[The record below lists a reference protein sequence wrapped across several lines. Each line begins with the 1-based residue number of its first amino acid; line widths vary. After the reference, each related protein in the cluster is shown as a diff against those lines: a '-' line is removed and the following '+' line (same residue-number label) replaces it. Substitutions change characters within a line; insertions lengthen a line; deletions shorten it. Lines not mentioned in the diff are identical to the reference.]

1 MKREN
6 KLNGMFDK
14 CMVNYSVLRLAYR
27 ITTICFFSILFIS
40 CSNSPAKLLDK
51 AEKLWGH
58 NMDSVNIYI
67 SQIENPQLFH
77 GREKMRY
84 CYLKGVMD
92 FYSQQKSSD
101 SLLAEAK
108 KEALLLS
115 DSLYIRKLMMYD
127 LIRFSYRN
135 WPDSTLN
142 TINQITNRFPT
153 FADSIRLRLFLYR
166 NESLLKKD
174 KYHDVINNISSIKGN
189 CIKNFSDSL
198 LYIRVMLLAIDAYSM
213 QKEYYKM
220 DSIYTYI
227 IEKYIPGNKN
237 FVSRADYVHRHYLSK
252 LEKQERWRDAISIND
267 LLDEGNKEK
276 AARNAYLK
284 GRMYQQTGMQDSA
297 VYFYRIAEQGH
308 LPILASLASKRLM
321 NYFLSAGYDDEAYK
335 SLQRS
340 NLIQE
345 NIESSISF
353 GLSINKFKQTQLK
366 NELYQIRIK
375 RQEQQ
380 LLLLVLLL
388 VIAFLIIIYVYYYFR
403 IKRERIITEMKM
415 QQDKIEKE
423 SQILRYHNELLKKE
437 TEIMVLRESLFRRL
451 SFYRKLPSLTND
463 KNVNVTEKGKKII
476 ITEDEWHEIKQTVDT
491 SFDNFSLRL
500 EKAYPL
506 LTLKDILFCCLV
518 KLNVNMQDLSD
529 IYCVS
534 KAAISKRKFRIKTEK
549 LNIADE
555 NISLDMYLRYF

>member
-1 MKREN
+1 MKHEN

-14 CMVNYSVLRLAYR
+14 CMINYSVFKLAYR

-84 CYLKGVMD
+84 CYIKGVMD

-227 IEKYIPGNKN
+227 IEKYIQGNKN

-353 GLSINKFKQTQLK
+353 GLSIDKFKQTQLK

-415 QQDKIEKE
+415 QQDKMEKE

-506 LTLKDILFCCLV
+506 LTPKDILFCCLV

-555 NISLDMYLRYF
+555 NISLDMYLRDF

>member
-14 CMVNYSVLRLAYR
+14 YMVNYSVLRLAYR

-84 CYLKGVMD
+84 CYIKGVMD

-227 IEKYIPGNKN
+227 IEKYISGNKN

-340 NLIQE
+340 NLIQK

-353 GLSINKFKQTQLK
+353 GLSIDKFKQTQLK

-415 QQDKIEKE
+415 QQDKMEKE

-506 LTLKDILFCCLV
+506 LTPKDILFCCLV

-555 NISLDMYLRYF
+555 NISLDMYLRDF

>member
-1 MKREN
+1 MKHEN

-14 CMVNYSVLRLAYR
+14 CMINYSVFRLAYR

-84 CYLKGVMD
+84 CYIKGVMD

-153 FADSIRLRLFLYR
+153 FADSIRLRLFLYS

-340 NLIQE
+340 NLIQK

-353 GLSINKFKQTQLK
+353 GLSIDKFKQTQLK

-415 QQDKIEKE
+415 QQDKMEKE

-506 LTLKDILFCCLV
+506 LTPKDILFCCLV

-555 NISLDMYLRYF
+555 NISLDMYLRDF

>member
-1 MKREN
+1 MKHEN

-14 CMVNYSVLRLAYR
+14 CMINYSVFKLAYR

-84 CYLKGVMD
+84 CYIKGVMD

-153 FADSIRLRLFLYR
+153 FADSIRLRLFLYS

-220 DSIYTYI
+220 DSVYTYI

-353 GLSINKFKQTQLK
+353 GLSIDKFKQTQLK

-415 QQDKIEKE
+415 QQDKMEKE

-555 NISLDMYLRYF
+555 NISLDMYLRDF

>member
-84 CYLKGVMD
+84 CYIKGVMD

-153 FADSIRLRLFLYR
+153 FADSIRLRLFLYS

-340 NLIQE
+340 NLIQD

-353 GLSINKFKQTQLK
+353 GLSIDKFKQTQLK

-415 QQDKIEKE
+415 QQDKMEKE

-506 LTLKDILFCCLV
+506 LTPKDILFCCLV

-549 LNIADE
+549 LNISDE
-555 NISLDMYLRYF
+555 NISLDMYLRDF

>member
-1 MKREN
+1 MKHEN
-6 KLNGMFDK
+6 KLNGIFDK
-14 CMVNYSVLRLAYR
+14 YMVNYSVLRLAYR
-27 ITTICFFSILFIS
+27 ITTICFFSIMFIS

-84 CYLKGVMD
+84 CYIKGVMD

-153 FADSIRLRLFLYR
+153 FADSIRLRLFLYS

-340 NLIQE
+340 NLIQK

-353 GLSINKFKQTQLK
+353 GLSIDKFKQTQLK

-415 QQDKIEKE
+415 QQDKMEKE

-506 LTLKDILFCCLV
+506 LTPKDILFCCLV

-555 NISLDMYLRYF
+555 NISLDMYLRDF

>member
-14 CMVNYSVLRLAYR
+14 YMVNYSVLRLAYR

-84 CYLKGVMD
+84 CYIKGVMD

-153 FADSIRLRLFLYR
+153 FADSIRLRLFLYS

-345 NIESSISF
+345 NIENSISF
-353 GLSINKFKQTQLK
+353 GLSIDKFKQTQLK

-415 QQDKIEKE
+415 QQDKMEKE

-506 LTLKDILFCCLV
+506 LTPKDILFCCLV

-555 NISLDMYLRYF
+555 NISLDMYLRDF

>member
-84 CYLKGVMD
+84 CYIKGVMD

-220 DSIYTYI
+220 DSVYTYI

-340 NLIQE
+340 NLIQD

-353 GLSINKFKQTQLK
+353 GLSIDKFKQTQLK

-506 LTLKDILFCCLV
+506 LTPKDILFCCLV
-518 KLNVNMQDLSD
+518 KLKVNMQDLSD

-555 NISLDMYLRYF
+555 NISLDMYLRDF

>member
-1 MKREN
+1 MKHEN

-14 CMVNYSVLRLAYR
+14 CMINYSVFKLAYR

-345 NIESSISF
+345 NIENSISF
-353 GLSINKFKQTQLK
+353 GLSIDKFKQTQLK

-415 QQDKIEKE
+415 QQDKMEKE

-555 NISLDMYLRYF
+555 NISLDMYLRDF

>member
-84 CYLKGVMD
+84 CYIKGVMD

-227 IEKYIPGNKN
+227 IEKYISGNKN

-340 NLIQE
+340 NLIQK

-353 GLSINKFKQTQLK
+353 GLSIDKFKQTQLK

-415 QQDKIEKE
+415 QQDKMEKE

-506 LTLKDILFCCLV
+506 LTPKDILFCCLV

-555 NISLDMYLRYF
+555 NISLDMYLRDF

>member
-1 MKREN
+1 MKHEN

-14 CMVNYSVLRLAYR
+14 CMINYSVFKLAYR

-220 DSIYTYI
+220 DSVYTYI
-227 IEKYIPGNKN
+227 IEKYISGNKN

-252 LEKQERWRDAISIND
+252 LEEQERWRDAISIND

-308 LPILASLASKRLM
+308 LPILASLTSKRLM

-340 NLIQE
+340 NLIQD

-366 NELYQIRIK
+366 NELYHIDTK
-375 RQEQQ
+375 RYSF
-380 LLLLVLLL
+380 LLPCEV
-388 VIAFLIIIYVYYYFR
+388 
-403 IKRERIITEMKM
+403 E
-415 QQDKIEKE
+415 
-423 SQILRYHNELLKKE
+423 
-437 TEIMVLRESLFRRL
+437 
-451 SFYRKLPSLTND
+451 
-463 KNVNVTEKGKKII
+463 
-476 ITEDEWHEIKQTVDT
+476 
-491 SFDNFSLRL
+491 
-500 EKAYPL
+500 
-506 LTLKDILFCCLV
+506 C
-518 KLNVNMQDLSD
+518 
-529 IYCVS
+529 
-534 KAAISKRKFRIKTEK
+534 
-549 LNIADE
+549 
-555 NISLDMYLRYF
+555 

>member
-1 MKREN
+1 MKHEN

-14 CMVNYSVLRLAYR
+14 CMINYSVFRLAYR

-84 CYLKGVMD
+84 CYIKGVMD

-345 NIESSISF
+345 NIENSISF
-353 GLSINKFKQTQLK
+353 GLSIDKFKQTQLK

-506 LTLKDILFCCLV
+506 LTPKDILFCCLV

-555 NISLDMYLRYF
+555 NISLDMYLRDF

>member
-101 SLLAEAK
+101 SLLAEVK

-227 IEKYIPGNKN
+227 IEKYISGNKN

-252 LEKQERWRDAISIND
+252 LEEQERWRDAININD

-321 NYFLSAGYDDEAYK
+321 NYFLLAGYDDEAYK

-340 NLIQE
+340 NLIQK
-345 NIESSISF
+345 NIESNISF
-353 GLSINKFKQTQLK
+353 GLSIDKFKQTQLK

-415 QQDKIEKE
+415 QQDKMEKE

-506 LTLKDILFCCLV
+506 LTPKDILFCCLV

-555 NISLDMYLRYF
+555 NISLDMYLRDF

>member
-14 CMVNYSVLRLAYR
+14 YMVNYSVLRLAYR

-84 CYLKGVMD
+84 CYIKGVMD

-345 NIESSISF
+345 NIENSISF
-353 GLSINKFKQTQLK
+353 GLSIDKFKQTQLK

-506 LTLKDILFCCLV
+506 LTPKDILFCCLV

-555 NISLDMYLRYF
+555 NISLDMYLRDF

>member
-14 CMVNYSVLRLAYR
+14 CMINYSVFKLAYR

-84 CYLKGVMD
+84 CYIKGVMD

-174 KYHDVINNISSIKGN
+174 KYHNVINNISSIKGN

-252 LEKQERWRDAISIND
+252 LEEQERWRDAISIND

-353 GLSINKFKQTQLK
+353 GLSINKFKQT
-366 NELYQIRIK
+366 
-375 RQEQQ
+375 
-380 LLLLVLLL
+380 
-388 VIAFLIIIYVYYYFR
+388 
-403 IKRERIITEMKM
+403 
-415 QQDKIEKE
+415 
-423 SQILRYHNELLKKE
+423 
-437 TEIMVLRESLFRRL
+437 
-451 SFYRKLPSLTND
+451 
-463 KNVNVTEKGKKII
+463 
-476 ITEDEWHEIKQTVDT
+476 
-491 SFDNFSLRL
+491 
-500 EKAYPL
+500 
-506 LTLKDILFCCLV
+506 
-518 KLNVNMQDLSD
+518 
-529 IYCVS
+529 
-534 KAAISKRKFRIKTEK
+534 
-549 LNIADE
+549 
-555 NISLDMYLRYF
+555 

>member
-1 MKREN
+1 
-6 KLNGMFDK
+6 
-14 CMVNYSVLRLAYR
+14 
-27 ITTICFFSILFIS
+27 
-40 CSNSPAKLLDK
+40 
-51 AEKLWGH
+51 
-58 NMDSVNIYI
+58 MDSVNIYI

-77 GREKMRY
+77 GRKKMRY
-84 CYLKGVMD
+84 CYIKGVMD

-227 IEKYIPGNKN
+227 IEKYISGNKN

-252 LEKQERWRDAISIND
+252 LEEQERWRDAININD

-321 NYFLSAGYDDEAYK
+321 NYFLLAGYDDEAYK

-340 NLIQE
+340 NLIQK

-353 GLSINKFKQTQLK
+353 GLSIDKFKQTQLK

-415 QQDKIEKE
+415 QQDKMEKE

-506 LTLKDILFCCLV
+506 LTPKDILFCCLV

-555 NISLDMYLRYF
+555 NISLDMYLRDF

>member
-1 MKREN
+1 MKHEN

-14 CMVNYSVLRLAYR
+14 CMINYSVFKLAYR

-84 CYLKGVMD
+84 CYIKGVMD

-220 DSIYTYI
+220 DSVYTYI

-252 LEKQERWRDAISIND
+252 LEEQERWRDAININD

-340 NLIQE
+340 NLIQK

-353 GLSINKFKQTQLK
+353 GLSIDKFKQTQLK

-415 QQDKIEKE
+415 QQDKMEKE

-506 LTLKDILFCCLV
+506 LTPKDILFCCLV

-555 NISLDMYLRYF
+555 NISLDMYLRDF

>member
-84 CYLKGVMD
+84 CYIKGVMD

-153 FADSIRLRLFLYR
+153 FADSIRLRLFLYS

-345 NIESSISF
+345 NIENSISF
-353 GLSINKFKQTQLK
+353 GLSIDKFKQTQLK

-415 QQDKIEKE
+415 QQDKMEKE

-506 LTLKDILFCCLV
+506 LTPKDILFCCLV

-555 NISLDMYLRYF
+555 NISLDMYLRDF